1 MTISCSCPGALPH
14 GHWRPPDLPYC
25 PATLSRQ
32 PLMVFWQSFRMYLFL
47 GVIRHLWL
55 AQVHCPCSQETFCF
69 NISSTLTEMK
79 YLSKYRCVF
88 LLEETMLS
96 ERLHSLWFPASGQW
110 TYSGPC
116 RLQNPAPDRWDWQE
130 EMLQFSGIWFPWHK
144 LPAKG
149 IICSST
155 QAFPGLH
162 RLRQPCCTLFKIG
175 LNFQRASFFF
185 SSSETSIWNFD
196 GLPHI
201 EESALTHWIGY
212 NWDPHLC
219 RPVHPDP
226 RVS

>member
-1 MTISCSCPGALPH
+1 MDTGGHQICLTVLPLCPGN
-14 GHWRPPDLPYC
+14 
-25 PATLSRQ
+25 
-32 PLMVFWQSFRMYLFL
+32 
-47 GVIRHLWL
+47 LWWFSNN
-55 AQVHCPCSQETFCF
+55 HFGC
-69 NISSTLTEMK
+69 ISSLVSSDTFDLH
-79 YLSKYRCVF
+79 RCIVPVPRRPFVSTYPVRWQRWSTCQSTGVF
-88 LLEETMLS
+88 HLEETMLS

-110 TYSGPC
+110 TYSDPC
-116 RLQNPAPDRWDWQE
+116 RLENPAPDRWDWQE

-185 SSSETSIWNFD
+185 SSSETSSWNFD

-212 NWDPHLC
+212 NWDPHL
-219 RPVHPDP
+219 HPDP